1 MQTVL
6 IVILLI
12 VTLAM
17 IGVILLQKS
26 EGGTGLT
33 GGSSMGGMMSS
44 RAAANL
50 LTRTTGILATVFMVL
65 CLILAVMSGR
75 TMSPKSIFD
84 TDTGAAKEKTAEN
97 PIEKDEAP
105 VSTE

>member
-50 LTRTTGILATVFMVL
+50 LNRTTSILATIFMIL
-65 CLILAVMSGR
+65 CLVLAIMSGR
-75 TMSPKSIFD
+75 TMAPKSIFD
-84 TDTGAAKEKTAEN
+84 TDTPAKAEQTTEAV
-97 PIEKDEAP
+97 EKDEAP
-105 VSTE
+105 VST

>member
-1 MQTVL
+1 
-6 IVILLI
+6 
-12 VTLAM
+12 M

-50 LTRTTGILATVFMVL
+50 LTRTTGILATIFMVL
-65 CLILAVMSGR
+65 CLILAIMSGR
-75 TMSPKSIFD
+75 TMTPKSIFD
-84 TDTGAAKEKTAEN
+84 TDASPAKDEKTAS
-97 PIEKDEAP
+97 PVEKDDAP
-105 VSTE
+105 VSK